1 MRLAVITGAIDEPKN
16 LTIVLNPRP
25 TVRLS
30 CGIEIAIMLTIGV
43 IIDIIPIPVIKESI
57 IKGITP
63 PLSYKNEEKLAKE
76 TIEPYIRTDVG
87 PKELTAKPTIGAII
101 IIANVAGSN
110 DKAAFTT
117 DRPRPYGEGSSAK

>member
-57 IKGITP
+57 I
-63 PLSYKNEEKLAKE
+63 
-76 TIEPYIRTDVG
+76 IRNN
-87 PKELTAKPTIGAII
+87 PSPII
-101 IIANVAGSN
+101 
-110 DKAAFTT
+110 
-117 DRPRPYGEGSSAK
+117 